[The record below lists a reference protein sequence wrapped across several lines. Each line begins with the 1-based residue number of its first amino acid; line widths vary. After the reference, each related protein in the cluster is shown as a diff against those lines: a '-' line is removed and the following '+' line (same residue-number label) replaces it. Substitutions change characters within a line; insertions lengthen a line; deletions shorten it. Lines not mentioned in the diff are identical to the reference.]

1 VLWFN
6 SSNSSFFTRAK
17 MTKKKKL
24 CFSAAMFT
32 TLFVSQLQAGTMDF
46 SFRGPDISGISG
58 SLRLTYGA
66 ATDAIYSNAFE
77 VTGISGTFSD
87 STLGLV
93 NVGITSLVAITRDTP
108 HAGNLLAPNDFSRF
122 TVATGTNGG
131 SLSYDNLVWP
141 AGSPQ
146 TATSYARHGGFFDI
160 YGLLFNIGGGKVV
173 NLWSNGYQIGDGP
186 GPVEYGVAVATP
198 DALLHRVG
206 GGVSQVPEPGTLSL
220 LGLGLVGL
228 LAWRRTKS
236 GCRFLF
242 TQA

>member
-1 VLWFN
+1 MFLRKIPKTFL
-6 SSNSSFFTRAK
+6 TRAE
-17 MTKKKKL
+17 MTKFKKF
-24 CFSAAMFT
+24 CFSAVMFT
-32 TLFVSQLQAGTMDF
+32 TLFVSQLQAGTIDF
-46 SFRGPDISGISG
+46 SFRGPDISG

-66 ATDAIYSNAFE
+66 VTDANYSNAFA

-93 NVGITSLVAITRDTP
+93 DVGVTSLVAITRDTP
-108 HAGNLLAPNDFSRF
+108 KPSNLLAPNDFSRF
-122 TVATGTNGG
+122 TVATGTTGG

-146 TATSYARHGGFFDI
+146 TASSYARHGGFFDI
-160 YGLLFNIGGGKVV
+160 YGLLFNIDGGKVV
-173 NLWSNGYQIGDGP
+173 NLWSNGYLIGDGP

-206 GGVSQVPEPGTLSL
+206 GGVAQVPEPGTLSL

-236 GCRFLF
+236 GCRSLF